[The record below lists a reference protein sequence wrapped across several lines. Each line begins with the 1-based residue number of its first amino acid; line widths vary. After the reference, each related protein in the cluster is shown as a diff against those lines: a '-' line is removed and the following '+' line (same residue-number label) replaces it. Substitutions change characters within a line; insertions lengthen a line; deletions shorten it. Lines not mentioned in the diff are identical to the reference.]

1 MSIKHV
7 KLFRKNESL
16 FLINLRN
23 QKYVRFNSINS
34 KTIPQK
40 KHELWFKKFLKNKN
54 NKLFLI
60 KYYKK
65 NVGYIRIEK
74 KKEEY
79 QTSWAILKKY
89 SGKGITS
96 RNLKKATNKKIKY
109 VAKIKRDNIASIQVA
124 KKSGFKFFSK
134 NKNLIYIK

>member
-7 KLFRKNESL
+7 KSFRKNESL